1 MFIQFVIA
9 MILGLAYPSTTN
21 NTSSNA
27 TTTATTNGGTDA
39 PDTGGDVVQSLPPK

>member
-1 MFIQFVIA
+1 

-39 PDTGGDVVQSLPPK
+39 PDTGGDLGHVPPK